1 LAKIAG
7 VSKVNGKVYVKIQ
20 HEPEPRPNR
29 VTGSNNEDV
38 RARRLAYNT
47 IKDELQ
53 TNKRLKL
60 IHVGSEGDLAT
71 WTHE

>member
-1 LAKIAG
+1 MAKLAG
-7 VSKVNGKVYVKIQ
+7 VSKVNGKVYVQVQ
-20 HEPEPRPNR
+20 HEPEPRPWK
-29 VTGSNNEDV
+29 VTGSNNENV

-47 IKDELQ
+47 IRDELQ
-53 TNKRLKL
+53 TTKRLKL